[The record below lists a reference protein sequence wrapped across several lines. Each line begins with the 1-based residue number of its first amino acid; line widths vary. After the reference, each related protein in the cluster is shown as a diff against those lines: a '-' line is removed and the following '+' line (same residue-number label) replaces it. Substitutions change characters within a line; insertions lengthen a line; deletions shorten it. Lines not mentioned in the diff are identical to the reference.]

1 MLQNKAA
8 DISISVVRTVL
19 VHIVCSERTLL
30 RQYPPI
36 SDSVYA
42 NSQTLDI
49 GNACC
54 LILQYPLFLE
64 KYFVFL

>member
-19 VHIVCSERTLL
+19 VHTVCSERTLL

-42 NSQTLDI
+42 NSRTLDI

-54 LILQYPLFLE
+54 LILQHPLFFE
-64 KYFVFL
+64 K